1 MAWNTSQ
8 LLTMVHL
15 NKKHRS
21 WILRT
26 TALNQPWFDG
36 MFYLFMNGWKSF
48 LQSRQPNNRCFC
60 FQGQLEKDHVPLK
73 LSASGCVQNVLSWG
87 VNSKFA
93 AWKRKPVMNIDESW
107 EFRATVYSMF
117 KSMFFSFFT
126 IRTTAVS
133 TERCYCG
140 VGPKGNGV
148 LPSRGSSGDPNAILI
163 RWKWVVRWTTGGTI
177 DRNTQLRITAIIL
190 QLNSWK
196 VTCRRGIVWASDWQS
211 SASCS
216 ASSVKQS
223 YSHNRK
229 KNAWNEDESQQGL
242 TVSKLGTLKS
252 RFDHS
257 SHRIHVWY
265 IC

>member
-117 KSMFFSFFT
+117 KSMFFFLFHHPNYRGQHWT
-126 IRTTAVS
+126 VLLWRWAQG
-133 TERCYCG
+133 EWC
-140 VGPKGNGV
+140 PALKG
-148 LPSRGSSGDPNAILI
+148 LI
-163 RWKWVVRWTTGGTI
+163 RRSQCNPDPLKVSRP
-177 DRNTQLRITAIIL
+177 
-190 QLNSWK
+190 LNNW
-196 VTCRRGIVWASDWQS
+196 R
-211 SASCS
+211 
-216 ASSVKQS
+216 
-223 YSHNRK
+223 Y
-229 KNAWNEDESQQGL
+229 
-242 TVSKLGTLKS
+242 
-252 RFDHS
+252 
-257 SHRIHVWY
+257 HR
-265 IC
+265 